1 MNILID
7 IGHPGHVHLL
17 YGVAKE
23 LKRKGHTL
31 HYSVRDI
38 PVAKRLMEHYGMTPW
53 VDLGGK
59 KDSLTGKAKT
69 VISQDFQLLR
79 YVRHNHIDLGL
90 SSGLVL
96 SHVSR
101 LTSMK
106 AFMFDDDDDA
116 AEPLI
121 VKYGHPLTNVVFT
134 PDCIHRKTKKAV
146 YYAGTHEL
154 AYLHPNRF
162 NLDPTVLQRA
172 GLQEEERFFIM
183 RFVALK
189 GHHDVGQQG
198 LALEQKKALVELL
211 KPHGRVIITSER
223 AIEPEF
229 EPYRLPVPP
238 EDIHSLMAYSSLFLG
253 DSQTMTSE
261 AAVLG
266 VPALKCNTFA
276 GRLSVPNMLE
286 QKYGLCYAY
295 QPSQF
300 EEMYHHIEQL
310 LARDPEKLKNE
321 WQEKR
326 MRMLKEMIDPTE
338 FFVNYIESI
347 ESKSQRV
354 EKTKSI
360 SDNSV
365 RDYK

>member
-17 YGVAKE
+17 HGVAEEMK
-23 LKRKGHTL
+23 KKGHNVF
-31 HYSVRDI
+31 YSVREI

-59 KDSLTGKAKT
+59 KDNLLGKAQT
-69 VISQDFQLLR
+69 VLHQDMEILR
-79 YVRHNHIDLGL
+79 FVRHNHIDLGL

-96 SHVSR
+96 SHVSK
-101 LTSMK
+101 LTGMK
-106 AFMFDDDDDA
+106 SIMFDDDDDA

-121 VKYGHPLTNVVFT
+121 VKYGHPLTNIIFT
-134 PDCIHRKTKKAV
+134 PDCIQRKTKRAV

-154 AYLHPNRF
+154 AYLHPDRF
-162 NLDPTVLQRA
+162 SPDPIVLKHA
-172 GLQEEERFFIM
+172 GLSEGERFFIM

-198 LALEQKKALVELL
+198 LSLKQKEALVNSL

-223 AIEPEF
+223 AIESEF
-229 EPYRLPVPP
+229 EQYRLPVPP
-238 EDIHSLMAYSSLFLG
+238 EEIHSLMAYSSMFVG

-286 QKYGLCYAY
+286 NKYGLCYAY
-295 QPSQF
+295 TPDHF
-300 EEMYHHIEQL
+300 NEMLQHIQQL
-310 LARDPEKLKNE
+310 LARESEDLKKE

-326 MRMLKEMIDPTE
+326 QRMLADMIDPTD
-338 FFVNYIESI
+338 FFVDYIE
-347 ESKSQRV
+347 KL
-354 EKTKSI
+354 
-360 SDNSV
+360 
-365 RDYK
+365 

>member
-17 YGVAKE
+17 HPLAEE
-23 LKRKGHTL
+23 LKGRGHRL
-31 HYSVRDI
+31 YYSVRDI
-38 PVAKRLMEHYGMTPW
+38 PVAKRLMEHYGMSPW

-59 KDSLTGKAKT
+59 KDSLIGKAQT
-69 VISQDFQLLR
+69 VLSQDLQLLR
-79 YVRHNHIDLGL
+79 FVRQNHIDLGL

-96 SHVSR
+96 SHVAQVSKMR
-101 LTSMK
+101 SIV
-106 AFMFDDDDDA
+106 FDDDDDA

-121 VKYGHPLTNVVFT
+121 TKYGHPLSDVVFT
-134 PDCIHRKTKKAV
+134 PDCIRRKTKHAV

-162 NLDPTVLQRA
+162 LPDPSVLQHA
-172 GLQEEERFFIM
+172 GLQEGERFFVM

-189 GHHDVGQQG
+189 GHHDVGQAG
-198 LALEQKKALVELL
+198 LSLEQKRALVDLL
-211 KPHGRVIITSER
+211 KCHGRVIITSER
-223 AIEPEF
+223 AVEPEF
-229 EPYRLPVPP
+229 EQYRLPVPP
-238 EDIHSLMAYSSLFLG
+238 EEIHSLMAYSAMFVG

-295 QPSQF
+295 TPDKFDDMLVQIRS
-300 EEMYHHIEQL
+300 L
-310 LARDPEKLKNE
+310 LDMDPTVLHDE
-321 WQEKR
+321 WQKKR
-326 MRMLKEMIDPTE
+326 QRMLQEMIDPTG
-338 FFVNYIESI
+338 FFVTRIEQFAK
-347 ESKSQRV
+347 ESS
-354 EKTKSI
+354 
-360 SDNSV
+360 
-365 RDYK
+365 

>member
-17 YGVAKE
+17 HGVVDE
-23 LKRKGHTL
+23 MRKRGHKVF
-31 HYSVRDI
+31 YSVREI
-38 PVAKRLMEHYGMTPW
+38 PVAKRLMEYYGMTPW
-53 VDLGGK
+53 VELGGK
-59 KDSLTGKAKT
+59 KDNLIGKAQT
-69 VISQDFQLLR
+69 VLHQDIELLKF
-79 YVRHNHIDLGL
+79 VRHKQIDLGL

-96 SHVSR
+96 SHVSI
-101 LTSMK
+101 LTHMK
-106 AFMFDDDDDA
+106 SIMFDDDDDA

-121 VKYGHPLTNVVFT
+121 VKYGHPLTDVVFT
-134 PDCIHRKTKKAV
+134 PNCIQRKTKHAV

-162 NLDPTVLQRA
+162 SPDPAVLQHA
-172 GLQEEERFFIM
+172 GIQEGERFFIM

-189 GHHDVGQQG
+189 GHHDVGQHG
-198 LALEQKKALVELL
+198 LTLEQKQALVDLL

-229 EPYRLPVPP
+229 EQYRLPVPP
-238 EDIHSLMAYSSLFLG
+238 EEIHSLMAFSSMFLG

-261 AAVLG
+261 AAILG

-295 QPSQF
+295 QPTQF
-300 EEMYHHIEQL
+300 DEMYHHIEQL
-310 LARDPEKLKNE
+310 LARDSDELKNE
-321 WQEKR
+321 WEVKR
-326 MRMLKEMIDPTE
+326 QRMLHDMIDPTE
-338 FFVNYIESI
+338 FFVNYIETHYL
-347 ESKSQRV
+347 KQNH
-354 EKTKSI
+354 T
-360 SDNSV
+360 N
-365 RDYK
+365 

>member
-17 YGVAKE
+17 HGVAEEMK
-23 LKRKGHTL
+23 KKGHNVF
-31 HYSVRDI
+31 YSVREI

-59 KDSLTGKAKT
+59 KDNLLGKAQT
-69 VISQDFQLLR
+69 VLHQDIEILR
-79 YVRHNHIDLGL
+79 FVRHNHIDLGL

-96 SHVSR
+96 SHVSK
-101 LTSMK
+101 LTGMK
-106 AFMFDDDDDA
+106 SIMFDDDDDA

-121 VKYGHPLTNVVFT
+121 VKYGHPLTNIIFT
-134 PDCIHRKTKKAV
+134 PDCIQRKTKRAV

-162 NLDPTVLQRA
+162 SPDPTVLKHA
-172 GLQEEERFFIM
+172 GLSEGERFFIM

-198 LALEQKKALVELL
+198 LSLKQKEALVNSL

-223 AIEPEF
+223 AIESEF
-229 EPYRLPVPP
+229 EQYRLPVPP
-238 EDIHSLMAYSSLFLG
+238 EEIHSLMAYSSMFVG

-286 QKYGLCYAY
+286 NKYGLCYAY
-295 QPSQF
+295 TPDHF
-300 EEMYHHIEQL
+300 NEMLNHIQQL
-310 LARDPEKLKNE
+310 LARESEDLKKE

-326 MRMLKEMIDPTE
+326 QRMLADMIDPTN
-338 FFVNYIESI
+338 FFVDYIE
-347 ESKSQRV
+347 KL
-354 EKTKSI
+354 
-360 SDNSV
+360 
-365 RDYK
+365 

>member
-17 YGVAKE
+17 HGVAEE
-23 LKRKGHTL
+23 LKRHGHTL

-38 PVAKRLMEHYGMTPW
+38 PVAKRLMERYGMTPW
-53 VDLGGK
+53 IDLGGK
-59 KDSLTGKAKT
+59 KDSLVGKAKT
-69 VISQDFQLLR
+69 VFSQDIQLLW
-79 YVRHNHIDLGL
+79 YVQHNHIGLGL

-96 SHVSR
+96 SHVSK

-106 AFMFDDDDDA
+106 SIMFDDDDDA
-116 AEPLI
+116 AEPLL
-121 VKYGHPLTNVVFT
+121 VKYGHPLTDIVFT
-134 PDCIHRKTKKAV
+134 PDCIQRKTKHAV

-154 AYLHPNRF
+154 AYLHPSRF
-162 NLDPTVLQRA
+162 IPDPAVLQRA
-172 GLQEEERFFIM
+172 GIEDGERFFIM

-198 LALEQKKALVELL
+198 LTFEQKKSLVELL

-223 AIEPEF
+223 TIEPEF
-229 EPYRLPVPP
+229 EAYRLPVPP
-238 EDIHSLMAYSSLFLG
+238 EDIHSLMAYSSMFLG

-266 VPALKCNTFA
+266 IPALKCNTFA

-286 QKYGLCYAY
+286 QKYNLCFAY
-295 QPSQF
+295 QPAQF
-300 EEMYHHIEQL
+300 EEMYRHIEQL
-310 LARDPEKLKNE
+310 LARNPEELKNE

-326 MRMLKEMIDPTE
+326 TRMLKEMIDPTE
-338 FFVNYIESI
+338 FFVNHIE
-347 ESKSQRV
+347 KMKKR
-354 EKTKSI
+354 
-360 SDNSV
+360 
-365 RDYK
+365 

>member
-17 YGVAKE
+17 HPLAEE
-23 LKRKGHTL
+23 LKGRGHRL
-31 HYSVRDI
+31 YYSVRDI
-38 PVAKRLMEHYGMTPW
+38 PVAKRLMEHYGMSPW

-59 KDSLTGKAKT
+59 KDSLIGKAQT
-69 VISQDFQLLR
+69 VLSQDLQLLR
-79 YVRHNHIDLGL
+79 FVRQNHIDLGL

-96 SHVSR
+96 SHVAQVSKMR
-101 LTSMK
+101 SIV
-106 AFMFDDDDDA
+106 FDDDDDA

-121 VKYGHPLTNVVFT
+121 TKYGHPLSDVVFT
-134 PDCIHRKTKKAV
+134 PDCIRRKTKHAV

-162 NLDPTVLQRA
+162 SPDPSVLQHA
-172 GLQEEERFFIM
+172 GLQEGERFFIM

-189 GHHDVGQQG
+189 GHHDVGQAG
-198 LALEQKKALVELL
+198 LSLEQKRALVDLL
-211 KPHGRVIITSER
+211 KCHGRVIITSER
-223 AIEPEF
+223 AVEPEF
-229 EPYRLPVPP
+229 EQYRLPVPP
-238 EDIHSLMAYSSLFLG
+238 EEIHSLMAYSAMFVG

-295 QPSQF
+295 TPDKFDDMLVQIRS
-300 EEMYHHIEQL
+300 L
-310 LARDPEKLKNE
+310 LDMDPTVLHDE
-321 WQEKR
+321 WQKKR
-326 MRMLKEMIDPTE
+326 QRMLQEMIDPTG
-338 FFVNYIESI
+338 FFVTHIEQFAK
-347 ESKSQRV
+347 ESS
-354 EKTKSI
+354 
-360 SDNSV
+360 
-365 RDYK
+365 

>member
-7 IGHPGHVHLL
+7 IGHPAHVHLL
-17 YGVAKE
+17 RYTANE
-23 LKRKGHTL
+23 LRRHGHKV

-38 PVAKRLMEHYGMTPW
+38 PVAKRLMEHYGMVPW

-59 KDSLTGKAKT
+59 KDNLIGKAQT
-69 VISQDFQLLR
+69 VLHQDAQLLKF
-79 YVRHNHIDLGL
+79 VKSNNIDIGL

-96 SHVSR
+96 SHVSK
-101 LTSMK
+101 LTRMK
-106 AFMFDDDDDA
+106 AIMFDDDDDA

-121 VKYGHPLTNVVFT
+121 VKYGHPLTDIVFT
-134 PDCIHRKTKKAV
+134 PDCIKRKTKRAM

-162 NLDPTVLQRA
+162 SPNPDVLLHA
-172 GLQEEERFFIM
+172 GLSEGDRFFIM

-198 LALEQKKALVELL
+198 LTLEQKRRLVEVL

-223 AIEPEF
+223 AVEEEF
-229 EPYRLPVPP
+229 EQYRLPVPP
-238 EDIHSLMAYSSLFLG
+238 EEIHSLMAYSSMFVG

-286 QKYGLCYAY
+286 EKYGLCYAY
-295 QPSQF
+295 TPDNF
-300 EEMYHHIEQL
+300 EDMLSNIQQL
-310 LARDPEKLKNE
+310 LARKPEELKNE

-326 MRMLKEMIDPTE
+326 QRMLDDMIDPTE
-338 FFVNYIESI
+338 FFVNYIESYQSPK
-347 ESKSQRV
+347 E
-354 EKTKSI
+354 
-360 SDNSV
+360 
-365 RDYK
+365 